1 MSDDHEQGW
10 LAKERAMLKRLGVK
24 NPSEGGQVV
33 KPAKRQDSPPPQMEA
48 PKPEQNWPFGDD
60 EF

>member
-33 KPAKRQDSPPPQMEA
+33 KPASGKTPTPANGSAGAQAELAIR
-48 PKPEQNWPFGDD
+48 
-60 EF
+60 